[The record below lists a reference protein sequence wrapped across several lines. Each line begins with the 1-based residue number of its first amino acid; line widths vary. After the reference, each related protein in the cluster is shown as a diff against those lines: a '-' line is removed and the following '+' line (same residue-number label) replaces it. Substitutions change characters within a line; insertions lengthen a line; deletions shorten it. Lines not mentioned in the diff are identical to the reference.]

1 MRRRRVVRLFKQGVK
16 DWSGHRFSSGA
27 WSVRARGATRGPLDV
42 LNVRSS
48 TEIRALLRDQK
59 KRAREDAARLPNT
72 TALLSH
78 TKRWTRRART
88 AVVTEEPQL
97 SAAHAG
103 RPSRCEHN

>member
-1 MRRRRVVRLFKQGVK
+1 MRTKGRSTFQTGGPRLV
-16 DWSGHRFSSGA
+16 WASIWSGA

-103 RPSRCEHN
+103 YRAQRSTN